1 MESFHLFIF
10 CIDALSL
17 VFIGMIVL
25 QTMKLKLILVERD
38 ANLRSTQK
46 DVISK

>member
-1 MESFHLFIF
+1 MESFYLFIF

-17 VFIGMIVL
+17 VFIGITVL
-25 QTMKLKLILVERD
+25 QTMKLKLILVKRD

-46 DVISK
+46 DVTSR